1 MKKTNFNLSRLPV
14 FPKLKFLGLKLI
26 NINLDLYSKIYLN
39 ISLKNKQS
47 TYVKELNEY
56 LKLLKEKLIE
66 SNLENI
72 LLEKIKETGN
82 SDKFLTI
89 IDENVEVRI
98 VKIISLGDKIMN
110 FILNY
115 IEPKGFKNY
124 FINYFFNDTFGS
136 IFEMNHRLSKE
147 FKSKEDFIDSHDKYK
162 LET

>member
-1 MKKTNFNLSRLPV
+1 MIVINFIII
-14 FPKLKFLGLKLI
+14 FYLKFLGLKLI

-82 SDKFLTI
+82 SDKFLNI
-89 IDENVEVRI
+89 IDENFEVRI